1 MSDPDVN
8 TARCKACSAV
18 TQVAVVCAG
27 CFKPICV
34 ECVLDDERER
44 GRCWMCID
52 WPAGRR
58 ASHGKG
64 HRQHAA

>member
-1 MSDPDVN
+1 METQDAS
-8 TARCKACSAV
+8 TAQCKACNEVA
-18 TQVAVVCAG
+18 QVAVVCAG
-27 CFKPICV
+27 CFKPVCV

-52 WPAGRR
+52 WPAGGR

-64 HRQHAA
+64 HRHAA